1 MTPIVCNRIE
11 NYHSPESTQSNCAK
25 CDHPI
30 WVSPASQLYR
40 INHDA
45 ELICTICAAD
55 LLDSDE
61 APEVIAPTAE
71 QMQEMAN
78 NDPKF
83 KLLVESIGIEEAR
96 KTVVQILGPKMIE
109 YLKQLQKQNKKEN
122 T

>member
-1 MTPIVCNRIE
+1 
-11 NYHSPESTQSNCAK
+11 
-25 CDHPI
+25 
-30 WVSPASQLYR
+30 VSPASQLYR